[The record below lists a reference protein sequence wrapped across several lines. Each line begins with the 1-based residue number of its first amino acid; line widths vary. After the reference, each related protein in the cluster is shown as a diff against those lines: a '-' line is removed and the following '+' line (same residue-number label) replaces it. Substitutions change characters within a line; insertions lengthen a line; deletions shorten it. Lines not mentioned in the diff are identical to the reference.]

1 MSEDQRTDQREHGF
15 LEDFRWYP
23 LETFCS
29 LKVPH
34 RLFKSMLPIIRAII
48 KKPLNL
54 LGLDLVRYHPR
65 YSLGEYAY
73 ISSLKIK
80 TVIDVGAHTGEFA
93 SMITRILPGVTVI
106 SFEPLKKE
114 FLQLESQ
121 LRGIPKARAFN
132 LALGDENRTQ
142 DMHRSDYSQSSSLR
156 PMTTL
161 HKEAFPESAGD
172 TTETVEVRR
181 LDDIA
186 AELSL
191 EPEILIKIDVQ
202 GYEDKVLAGAD
213 RVLSKSK
220 AAIIEVSFREL
231 YEGQPLFDLIHTT
244 LKQKG
249 FTYMGSLYQLVHPV
263 ERSVLQADALFVK
276 F

>member
-1 MSEDQRTDQREHGF
+1 MVAPG
-15 LEDFRWYP
+15 L
-23 LETFCS
+23 
-29 LKVPH
+29 LK
-34 RLFKSMLPIIRAII
+34 LMLPIIRTIV

-65 YSLGEYAY
+65 YSIGPYAY
-73 ISSLKIK
+73 ISSLKIN

-93 SMITRILPGVTVI
+93 KMITGILPDAAVI
-106 SFEPLKKE
+106 SFEPLKEE

-121 LRGIPKARAFN
+121 LRDIPRARAFN
-132 LALGDENRTQ
+132 LALGDQ
-142 DMHRSDYSQSSSLR
+142 SGIVDMHRSAYSQSSSLR
-156 PMTTL
+156 SMTKL
-161 HKEAFPESAGD
+161 HKEAFPESAG
-172 TTETVEVRR
+172 EVMERVEVRR
-181 LDDIA
+181 LDEIA
-186 AELSL
+186 AKLSL

-213 RVLSKSK
+213 RVLSISK

-231 YEGQPLFDLIHTT
+231 YEGQPLFDSIHAT

-249 FTYMGSLYQLVHPV
+249 FTYMGNLYQLVHPV
-263 ERSVLQADALFVK
+263 ERSVLQADAFFVK

>member
-1 MSEDQRTDQREHGF
+1 V
-15 LEDFRWYP
+15 
-23 LETFCS
+23 
-29 LKVPH
+29 VPH
-34 RLFKSMLPIIRAII
+34 SLIKFMLPIIRAIV

-65 YSLGEYAY
+65 YSIGEYAY

-80 TVIDVGAHTGEFA
+80 SVIDVGAHTGEFA
-93 SMITRILPGVTVI
+93 KMITRILPGVAVI
-106 SFEPLKKE
+106 SFEPLKEE
-114 FLQLESQ
+114 FLRLESQ
-121 LRGIPKARAFN
+121 LREIPKARALN
-132 LALGDENRTQ
+132 LALGDQNRIL

-156 PMTTL
+156 PMTKL

-172 TTETVEVRR
+172 SIERVEVRR
-181 LDDIA
+181 LDEIA
-186 AELSL
+186 AKLSL

-213 RVLSKSK
+213 RVLSRSK

-231 YEGQPLFDLIHTT
+231 YEGQPLFDSIHAT

-249 FTYMGSLYQLVHPV
+249 FTYMGNLYQLVHPV
-263 ERSVLQADALFVK
+263 ERSVLQADAFFVK